1 MHYAG
6 RSHVDWIFGSPLPV
20 LPTESQ
26 QFTLTSSNIRGVV
39 DVVTLAA
46 SAAGFWSDKVT
57 NLAAAVHRLA
67 AGSLRRGAA
76 QVIVKLWDLP
86 QKLIFEVSDDT
97 AIADVMIGRRA
108 PMGDDLDGLW
118 FANQLCDLVQVRSTS
133 SWTTV
138 RLYAWK

>member
-1 MHYAG
+1 MG
-6 RSHVDWIFGSPLPV
+6 RR
-20 LPTESQ
+20 
-26 QFTLTSSNIRGVV
+26 RGRPGGFR
-39 DVVTLAA
+39 
-46 SAAGFWSDKVT
+46 SAESDKVT
-57 NLAAAVHRLA
+57 TLAAAVRRLA

-86 QKLIFEVSDDT
+86 QKLIFELSDDT